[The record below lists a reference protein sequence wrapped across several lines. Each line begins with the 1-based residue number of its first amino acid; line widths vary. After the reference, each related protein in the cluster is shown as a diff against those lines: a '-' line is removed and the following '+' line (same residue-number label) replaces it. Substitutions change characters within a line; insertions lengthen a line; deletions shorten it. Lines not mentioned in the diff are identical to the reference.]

1 MACCKCCHKWLSTQK
16 GPATV
21 ALLILEIWPA
31 CVQGVGEG
39 LLRHDHSDK
48 EVQRPFWVWNLGSE
62 DFPWVTNFVV
72 TYFRWKIFV
81 MTFLGVLSF
90 WSLTI
95 IIVSDQNKWNETDT
109 IIHVSVSFTDISEGR
124 KLHANDKESSC
135 FSALFI
141 RGHVL
146 DTITEKIVILGSCS
160 QPPDFLGLVNW

>member
-1 MACCKCCHKWLSTQK
+1 MACHKYFHKWLSTQK

-21 ALLILEIWPA
+21 YDSGNLASLCA
-31 CVQGVGEG
+31 RRGEG

-48 EVQRPFWVWNLGSE
+48 EVQRSFWVWNLGSE
-62 DFPWVTNFVV
+62 DFSWVTNFVV

-81 MTFLGVLSF
+81 TTFLGVLSC

-95 IIVSDQNKWNETDT
+95 IIVSNQNKWNETDT
-109 IIHVSVSFTDISEGR
+109 IIVSVSFTDISEGR

-135 FSALFI
+135 FNGLFI

-146 DTITEKIVILGSCS
+146 GTITEKIVIFGSCS